1 MTSRWETPRE
11 FRRNRGAVLGLLVVA
26 VLLAVAA
33 LAPLLAPHDPT
44 RMDSDRL
51 LRPPGRAHLLGTD
64 QYGRD
69 VLSRILH
76 GAALSLQ
83 VGLIS
88 VGIAASGGLVLGLLS
103 GYYGRWVDLA
113 VMRVIDVMLAFP
125 SILLALGIVAVL
137 GPSLNNVMLA
147 VGIAGVPVYTR
158 LVRGQV
164 LATRALTYVEAARTT
179 GCGDARIVG
188 RHILPNIVAP
198 VIVVA
203 TLGIAG
209 AILTGAAL
217 SFLGLGAQPPSS
229 EWGAMLSDGRGF
241 LRQAWWVTTFPG
253 LAISVTVLA
262 INMMGDG
269 LRDALDPRL
278 KT

>member
-1 MTSRWETPRE
+1 
-11 FRRNRGAVLGLLVVA
+11 VLGLWVVA

-76 GAALSLQ
+76 GAASSLE

-88 VGIAASGGLVLGLLS
+88 VGIAASGGLLLGLLS

-147 VGIAGVPVYTR
+147 VGIAGIPVYTR

-217 SFLGLGAQPPSS
+217 SFLGLGAQPPSP
-229 EWGAMLSDGRGF
+229 EWGAMLSDGRSF

-253 LAISVTVLA
+253 LAITVTVLA
-262 INMMGDG
+262 INMVGDG

-278 KT
+278 KA

>member
-1 MTSRWETPRE
+1 MTRWEGSRE
-11 FRRNRGAVLGLLVVA
+11 FRRNRGAVLGVLVVGVLVAAA
-26 VLLAVAA
+26 VLAPV
-33 LAPLLAPHDPT
+33 LAPYDPT
-44 RMDSDRL
+44 LTDADRV
-51 LRPPGRAHLLGTD
+51 LRAPGGAHLLGTD

-76 GAALSLQ
+76 GASASLQ
-83 VGLIS
+83 VGIIA
-88 VGIAASGGLVLGLLS
+88 VGIAASGGMLLGLLS
-103 GYYGRWVDLA
+103 GYYGRWIDLV

-125 SILLALGIVAVL
+125 TILLALGIVAVL
-137 GPSLNNVMLA
+137 RPSLNNVMLA
-147 VGIAGVPVYTR
+147 IGIAGVPVYTR

-164 LATRALTYVEAARTT
+164 LATKALAYVEAARTT
-179 GCGDARIVG
+179 GCRDARIVA
-188 RHILPNIVAP
+188 RHILPNVVAP

-203 TLGIAG
+203 TLGVAG

-229 EWGAMLSDGRGF
+229 EWGAMLSDGRAF
-241 LRQAWWVTTFPG
+241 LRRAWWVTTFPG
-253 LAISVTVLA
+253 LAITVTVLA
-262 INMMGDG
+262 INMVGDG

>member
-1 MTSRWETPRE
+1 MTRWEAPRE
-11 FRRNRGAVLGLLVVA
+11 FRRNQGAVVGALVV
-26 VLLAVAA
+26 VLLLAAAA
-33 LAPLLAPHDPT
+33 LAPVLAPADPT
-44 RMDSDRL
+44 RTDADRV
-51 LRPPGRAHLLGTD
+51 LRAPGPGHLLGTD

-76 GAALSLQ
+76 GASASLQ

-88 VGIAASGGLVLGLLS
+88 VGIAVSGGMLLGLLS

-113 VMRVIDVMLAFP
+113 LMRVVEVMLAFP

-147 VGIAGVPVYTR
+147 VGIAGVPIYTR

-164 LATRALTYVEAARTT
+164 LTTRALTYVEAARTT
-179 GCGDARIVG
+179 GCGDARIVA

-203 TLGIAG
+203 TLGVAG

-217 SFLGLGAQPPSS
+217 SFLGVGAQPPSS

-253 LAISVTVLA
+253 LAITITVLA
-262 INMMGDG
+262 INMVGDG

-278 KT
+278 KA

>member
-1 MTSRWETPRE
+1 MTRREARRE
-11 FRRNRGAVLGLLVVA
+11 FRRNRGAVLGLLVVGI
-26 VLLAVAA
+26 LLIAAA
-33 LAPLLAPHDPT
+33 LAPLLAPHEPT
-44 RMDSDRL
+44 HVDSDQL
-51 LRPPGRAHLLGTD
+51 LRPPGRGHLLGTD

-76 GAALSLQ
+76 GATSSLQ
-83 VGLIS
+83 VGIIS
-88 VGIAASGGLVLGLLS
+88 VGIAALGGLLLGLLS
-103 GYYGRWVDLA
+103 GFYGRWVDLA

-147 VGIAGVPVYTR
+147 VGIAGIPVYTR

-164 LATRALTYVEAARTT
+164 LATKSLAYVEAARTV
-179 GCGDARIVG
+179 GCGDVRIVG

-209 AILTGAAL
+209 GILTGAAL

-229 EWGAMLSDGRGF
+229 EWGAMLSDGRSF

-253 LAISVTVLA
+253 LAITITVLA
-262 INMMGDG
+262 INMVGDG

>member
-1 MTSRWETPRE
+1 MTRWEAPRE
-11 FRRNRGAVLGLLVVA
+11 FRRNRGAVLGLLVVG
-26 VLLAVAA
+26 VLVLGAA
-33 LAPLLAPHDPT
+33 LAPVLAPHDPT
-44 RMDSDRL
+44 HTDADRL
-51 LRPPGRAHLLGTD
+51 LRAPGRAHLLGTD

-69 VLSRILH
+69 VLSRILY
-76 GAALSLQ
+76 GASASLQ
-83 VGLIS
+83 VGIIA
-88 VGIAASGGLVLGLLS
+88 VGIAASGGLLLGLLS
-103 GYYGRWVDLA
+103 GYYGRWVDLV

-137 GPSLNNVMLA
+137 RPSLNNVMLA
-147 VGIAGVPVYTR
+147 IGIAGVPVYTR

-164 LATRALTYVEAARTT
+164 LATKALAYVEAARTA
-179 GCGDARIVG
+179 GCPDTRIIG

-203 TLGIAG
+203 TLGVAG

-229 EWGAMLSDGRGF
+229 EWGAMLSDGRNF

-253 LAISVTVLA
+253 LAITVTVLA
-262 INMMGDG
+262 INMVGDG

>member
-1 MTSRWETPRE
+1 MTRREARRE
-11 FRRNRGAVLGLLVVA
+11 FRRNRGAVLGLLVVGI
-26 VLLAVAA
+26 LLIAAA
-33 LAPLLAPHDPT
+33 LAPLLAPHEPT
-44 RMDSDRL
+44 HVDSDQL
-51 LRPPGRAHLLGTD
+51 LRPPGRGHLLGTD

-76 GAALSLQ
+76 GATSSLQ
-83 VGLIS
+83 VGIIS
-88 VGIAASGGLVLGLLS
+88 VGIAALGGLLLGLLS
-103 GYYGRWVDLA
+103 GFYGRWVDLA

-147 VGIAGVPVYTR
+147 VGIAGIPVYTR

-164 LATRALTYVEAARTT
+164 LATKSLAYVEAARTV
-179 GCGDARIVG
+179 GCGDVRIVG

-209 AILTGAAL
+209 GILTEAAL

-229 EWGAMLSDGRGF
+229 EWGAMLSDGRSF

-253 LAISVTVLA
+253 LAITITVLA
-262 INMMGDG
+262 INMVGDG

-278 KT
+278 KA

>member
-1 MTSRWETPRE
+1 MTRWEGPRE
-11 FRRNRGAVLGLLVVA
+11 FRRNRGAVLGLLVVG
-26 VLLAVAA
+26 VLVATAA
-33 LAPLLAPHDPT
+33 LAPVLAPYDPALT
-44 RMDSDRL
+44 DADRL
-51 LRPPGRAHLLGTD
+51 LRAPGRAHLLGTD
-64 QYGRD
+64 QFGRD

-76 GAALSLQ
+76 GASASLQ
-83 VGLIS
+83 VGIIA
-88 VGIAASGGLVLGLLS
+88 VGIAASAGMLLGLLS
-103 GYYGRWVDLA
+103 GYYGRWIDLV

-164 LATRALTYVEAARTT
+164 LQTKALTFVEAARTT
-179 GCGDARIVG
+179 GCRDARIVG
-188 RHILPNIVAP
+188 RHILVAP

-203 TLGIAG
+203 TLGVAG

-229 EWGAMLSDGRGF
+229 EWGAMLSDGRSF

-253 LAISVTVLA
+253 LAITVTVLA
-262 INMMGDG
+262 INIVGDG

>member
-1 MTSRWETPRE
+1 MTRWEARRE
-11 FRRNRGAVLGLLVVA
+11 FRRNRGAVLGLLVVV
-26 VLLAVAA
+26 VLLVAAA
-33 LAPLLAPHDPT
+33 LAPVLAPHEPT
-44 RMDSDRL
+44 HMDSDRL

-76 GAALSLQ
+76 GAASSLQ
-83 VGLIS
+83 VGIIS
-88 VGIAASGGLVLGLLS
+88 VGIAASGGLLLGLLS
-103 GYYGRWVDLA
+103 GFYGRWVDLA
-113 VMRVIDVMLAFP
+113 VMRLIDMMLAFP

-147 VGIAGVPVYTR
+147 VGIAGIPVYTR

-164 LATRALTYVEAARTT
+164 LATKSLAYVEAARTT

-188 RHILPNIVAP
+188 QHILPNIVAP

-229 EWGAMLSDGRGF
+229 EWGAMLSDGRSF

-253 LAISVTVLA
+253 LAITITVLA
-262 INMMGDG
+262 INMVGDG

-278 KT
+278 KA

>member
-1 MTSRWETPRE
+1 MSRGEARRE
-11 FRRNRGAVLGLLVVA
+11 FRRNRGAMLGLVVVA
-26 VLLAVAA
+26 VLLTAAA
-33 LAPLLAPHDPT
+33 LAPVLAPADPT
-44 RMDSDRL
+44 RTDADQV
-51 LRPPGRAHLLGTD
+51 LRAPGRGHLLGTD
-64 QYGRD
+64 QFGRD

-76 GAALSLQ
+76 GASASLQ
-83 VGLIS
+83 VGFIS
-88 VGIAASGGLVLGLLS
+88 VGIAVSWGLLLGLLS
-103 GYYGRWVDLA
+103 GYYGRAIDLLL
-113 VMRVIDVMLAFP
+113 MRGVDVMLAFP

-147 VGIAGVPVYTR
+147 VGIAGIPVYTR

-164 LATRALTYVEAARTT
+164 LATRALAYVEAARTT
-179 GCGDARIVG
+179 GCGDARILG

-203 TLGIAG
+203 TLGVAG

-217 SFLGLGAQPPSS
+217 SFLGVGAQPPSS
-229 EWGAMLSDGRGF
+229 EWGAMLSDGRSF
-241 LRQAWWVTTFPG
+241 LRQAWWVATFPG

-262 INMMGDG
+262 INLVGDG

-278 KT
+278 QA

>member
-1 MTSRWETPRE
+1 MTRWEGSRE
-11 FRRNRGAVLGLLVVA
+11 FRRNRGAVLGVLVVGVLVAAA
-26 VLLAVAA
+26 VLAPA
-33 LAPLLAPHDPT
+33 LAPYDPT
-44 RMDSDRL
+44 LTDADRV
-51 LRPPGRAHLLGTD
+51 LRAPGGAHLLGTD

-76 GAALSLQ
+76 GASASLQ
-83 VGLIS
+83 VGIIA
-88 VGIAASGGLVLGLLS
+88 VGIAASGGMLLGLLS
-103 GYYGRWVDLA
+103 GYYGRWIDLV

-137 GPSLNNVMLA
+137 RPSLNNVMLA
-147 VGIAGVPVYTR
+147 VGIAGVPIYTR

-164 LATRALTYVEAARTT
+164 LQTKALTYVEAARTT
-179 GCGDARIVG
+179 GCRDARIVT
-188 RHILPNIVAP
+188 RHILPNVVAP

-229 EWGAMLSDGRGF
+229 EWGAMLSDGRAF
-241 LRQAWWVTTFPG
+241 LRRAWWVTTFPG
-253 LAISVTVLA
+253 LAITVTVLA
-262 INMMGDG
+262 INMVGDG

>member
-1 MTSRWETPRE
+1 MTRWEASRE
-11 FRRNRGAVLGLLVVA
+11 FRRNRGAVVGLLVVA
-26 VLLAVAA
+26 VLLAAA
-33 LAPLLAPHDPT
+33 VLAPILAPADPT
-44 RMDSDRL
+44 RTDPDQV
-51 LRPPGRAHLLGTD
+51 LRAPGRGHFLGTD

-69 VLSRILH
+69 VWSRILH
-76 GAALSLQ
+76 GASASLQ

-88 VGIAASGGLVLGLLS
+88 VGIAVSGGMLLGLLS
-103 GYYGRWVDLA
+103 GYYGRLVDLA
-113 VMRVIDVMLAFP
+113 LMRVVDVMLAFP

-164 LATRALTYVEAARTT
+164 LATRALAYVEAARTT

-188 RHILPNIVAP
+188 RHIVPNIVAP

-203 TLGIAG
+203 TLGVAG

-217 SFLGLGAQPPSS
+217 SFLGVGAQPPSS
-229 EWGAMLSDGRGF
+229 EWGAMLSDGRSF

-253 LAISVTVLA
+253 LAITITVLA
-262 INMMGDG
+262 INMVGDG

-278 KT
+278 KA